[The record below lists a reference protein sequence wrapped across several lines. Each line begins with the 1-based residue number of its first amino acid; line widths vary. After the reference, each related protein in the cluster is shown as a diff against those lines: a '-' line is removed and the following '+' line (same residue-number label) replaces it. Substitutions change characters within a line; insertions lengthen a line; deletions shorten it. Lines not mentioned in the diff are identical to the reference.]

1 MESTYEWGKIFE
13 WKVGSPS
20 IVEEVDNAVRKVS
33 LGGKA
38 LITVERREVGKEG
51 ERLVY
56 EVEVMYI
63 K

>member
-20 IVEEVDNAVRKVS
+20 IVEEVDDAVRKVS

-38 LITVERREVGKEG
+38 LITIDRREVGKEN

-56 EVEVMYI
+56 EVELMYI

>member
-20 IVEEVDNAVRKVS
+20 IVEEVDEAIRKVS

-38 LITVERREVGKEG
+38 LITVDRKEIGKEH
-51 ERLVY
+51 EKLAY
-56 EVEVMYI
+56 EVELVYI

>member
-20 IVEEVDNAVRKVS
+20 IVEEVDDAVRKVS

-38 LITVERREVGKEG
+38 LITIDRREVGKENDK
-51 ERLVY
+51 LVY
-56 EVEVMYI
+56 EVELMYI